1 MPRTQLI
8 RGDARTINL
17 DLASN
22 SNCQV
27 PWVCQWYLDVTLY
40 QQPNWCPSGHF
51 YKKGSEIGSTQDMV
65 LIFVEVDK
73 DPSRVLHSRVLQV
86 SLHGNT
92 RHSFSS
98 LAFSGLK
105 PL

>member
-40 QQPNWCPSGHF
+40 QQPNRCPSGHF
-51 YKKGSEIGSTQDMV
+51 YKEGIEIGSTQDMV
-65 LIFVEVDK
+65 LIFVEVQ
-73 DPSRVLHSRVLQV
+73 DPSRVLQV
-86 SLHGNT
+86 SLHENT
-92 RHSFSS
+92 RYSFSP

>member
-17 DLASN
+17 DLASY

-40 QQPNWCPSGHF
+40 QQSNWCPSGHF
-51 YKKGSEIGSTQDMV
+51 YKEGTEIGTLQKFIKIQAESF
-65 LIFVEVDK
+65 IAESFR
-73 DPSRVLHSRVLQV
+73 SHSMIIQV
-86 SLHGNT
+86 SCFLLWL
-92 RHSFSS
+92 SQD
-98 LAFSGLK
+98 
-105 PL
+105 